1 MHPFVDPDRTLL
13 IVVGAHLRAEMS
25 DRRIAYGLRDRLL
38 AHVDAWDTPPAVI
51 VCTDLW
57 YLNHDDL
64 RRCPT
69 ISIGA
74 PEVNAL
80 TAYLADRLDSVLAV
94 DDDERILR
102 AYSRLLGREFR
113 LVTAR
118 DGLEAIELLRS
129 GTQVDAIVAEVDLP
143 EVSGPDLLEWL
154 AQNMPRLAS
163 RMLFV
168 TGAQDRPPFSTFVRD
183 HAERVL
189 IKPVAPARLRE
200 QLERI
205 ASLRPD
211 DAADRPSA
219 PLDAP

>member
-38 AHVDAWDTPPAVI
+38 THVDAWDTPPAVI

-80 TAYLADRLDSVLAV
+80 TAYLADRLACCWGVDVESTIAAV
-94 DDDERILR
+94 VAFSDHH
-102 AYSRLLGREFR
+102 
-113 LVTAR
+113 
-118 DGLEAIELLRS
+118 LESFIDVVRS
-129 GTQVDAIVAEVDLP
+129 
-143 EVSGPDLLEWL
+143 
-154 AQNMPRLAS
+154 
-163 RMLFV
+163 
-168 TGAQDRPPFSTFVRD
+168 
-183 HAERVL
+183 
-189 IKPVAPARLRE
+189 
-200 QLERI
+200 
-205 ASLRPD
+205 
-211 DAADRPSA
+211 
-219 PLDAP
+219 